1 MIITYVPNPTIKDDW
16 SALTPV
22 CFFTRFAVPQFT
34 RQASPPPPPS
44 SSPPQPS
51 RPPALFLLL
60 GLPAGQTFDKS
71 CEEM

>member
-34 RQASPPPPPS
+34 RQASPPPPPPS

-51 RPPALFLLL
+51 RPPVSPSPSRPPSRPDFRQKL
-60 GLPAGQTFDKS
+60 
-71 CEEM
+71 